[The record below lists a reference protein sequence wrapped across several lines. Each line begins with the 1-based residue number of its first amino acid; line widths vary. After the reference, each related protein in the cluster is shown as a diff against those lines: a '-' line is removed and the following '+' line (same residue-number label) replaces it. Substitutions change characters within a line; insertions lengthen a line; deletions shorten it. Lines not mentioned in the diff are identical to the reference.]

1 MKRLTSWCLQLTAC
15 FLLLAAASV
24 QAQDA
29 KKADPTGTW
38 TWSTP
43 GRDGGEARESTLK
56 LKLDG
61 DKLTGALSGRQG
73 NETPI
78 TNAKL
83 SGDEISFEVTREFQ
97 GNSFTQ
103 KFKGKISGDTITG
116 KIARERDGQTNER
129 DWTAKRKS
137 AEKKDDKKSAS

>member
-15 FLLLAAASV
+15 FLLLATAAV
-24 QAQDA
+24 QAEDA

-43 GRDGGEARESTLK
+43 GRNGGEARETTLK
-56 LKLDG
+56 LKMEG
-61 DKLTGALSGRQG
+61 EKLTGTMSGRQG
-73 NETPI
+73 ADTAI
-78 TNAKL
+78 SNAKL
-83 SGDEISFEVTREFQ
+83 AGDEVSFDVTREFQ

-116 KIARERDGQTNER
+116 KISSERDGQSRER

-137 AEKKDDKKSAS
+137 DEKKDAK